1 MSGSVSMIVWT
12 FAKPTATPWLCVR
25 RNPKAE
31 VYLSLHCLLFVHVD
45 PMDKDTMDDV
55 DVVARVLHCFD
66 VNVSLDSNLTVV
78 E

>member
-1 MSGSVSMIVWT
+1 M
-12 FAKPTATPWLCVR
+12 R

-31 VYLSLHCLLFVHVD
+31 VYLSRHCLLFGHVD